1 MFSAL
6 PTIAIWIGV
15 GIAALI
21 LLANTLR
28 TVPQASVAVVTMFG
42 KYRRVLRPGL
52 SAIIPF
58 FERIAVSV
66 PVQNRTAQL
75 KFSAITKDQ
84 AAVHFIA
91 TIIYAVS
98 DHEEE
103 TVKKVAFTFIDA
115 RSFRTALTSAVE
127 AAVREFVAIKAQAE
141 VLGVR
146 QEIVTHAKST
156 LDAQVASWGYTISD
170 LQINDV
176 QFDTMIMESMSKVV
190 AAMNEQKSATFIG
203 EALLITR
210 TKAAEADG
218 AAIRIAAEN
227 EATANRLRGEGL
239 ADFRR
244 AIAVGISES
253 AAVLKQHDVS
263 EGLLAFTM
271 WTETIRGA
279 AKEGKGN
286 TIFLDGNLSNME
298 QSLHRLTALTAAGN
312 LPAGTDTP
320 AISIIKPA
328 PVVEEPTV

>member
-1 MFSAL
+1 MFGTLA
-6 PTIAIWIGV
+6 TITLWIGIV
-15 GIAALI
+15 FVAFV
-21 LLANTLR
+21 LLFSTLR
-28 TVPQASVAVVTMFG
+28 TVPQANVAVITMFG
-42 KYRRVLRPGL
+42 KYRRVIRPGL

-58 FERIAVSV
+58 FERVAISV

-75 KFSAITKDQ
+75 KFSAITQDQ
-84 AAVHFIA
+84 AAVHFTA

-103 TVKKVAFTFIDA
+103 TIKQVAFKFINVQ
-115 RSFRTALTSAVE
+115 SFQTALVSAVE
-127 AAVREFVAIKAQAE
+127 ASVREFVAIKAQSE

-146 QEIVTHAKST
+146 QEIVTHAKAT

-176 QFDTMIMESMSKVV
+176 QFDSVIMESMSKVV

-210 TKAAEADG
+210 TKAAQADG

-227 EATANRLRGEGL
+227 EATANQLRGEGL
-239 ADFRR
+239 AAFRK
-244 AIAVGISES
+244 AIAVGISDS
-253 AAVLKQHDVS
+253 AVVLKENGIS
-263 EGLLAFTM
+263 EGMLAFTM

-286 TIFLDGNLSNME
+286 TIFLDGNIASME
-298 QSLHRLTALTAAGN
+298 QSLHRLTAITTVAA
-312 LPAGTDTP
+312 PVE
-320 AISIIKPA
+320 KPA
-328 PVVEEPTV
+328 TVDTATTPEPSDA